1 MGIQSSINLEEFKFK
16 TIMEKIEV
24 LENVEKFVIVEFYPL
39 SGPVNNVYTITI
51 GDFKRYFQI
60 FFNEGNLVDVRLC
73 DFIENIENRYV
84 TTRMED
90 IVYCLEKEC
99 CRQIKTYEQF
109 KFMMNDHVFL
119 SNFKLYALAEKE

>member
-24 LENVEKFVIVEFYPL
+24 LENVENFVIVEFYPL

-90 IVYCLEKEC
+90 IVCYLKSKDCK
-99 CRQIKTYEQF
+99 QIKTYEKF
-109 KFMMNDHVFL
+109 KYMMSDYIFL
-119 SNFKLYALAEKE
+119 SNFGLYALAEKE

>member
-24 LENVEKFVIVEFYPL
+24 LENVENFVIVEFYPL

-51 GDFKRYFQI
+51 
-60 FFNEGNLVDVRLC
+60 GNLVDVRLC

-109 KFMMNDHVFL
+109 KSMMNDHVFL